1 MNKIEIVTTL
11 DVILWRKSLNKDL
24 TKKQVRENVINFF
37 GNDNLTTNH
46 KTIENAIQNIE
57 TMEKGFKRKL
67 KLLIA
72 SEEYEKYKE
81 IPPKDN
87 TRRCKPLVPP
97 QSFESPHVYRKDSIL
112 NKFKCKDCHQ
122 EFTPEENAIK
132 HMNDDKLRT
141 NAWLE
146 KLDDKMSSHLFENI
160 VFVVKQCDVDGSEVQ
175 GEVHTRAGSIL
186 RIGSGS
192 GLGVHDIP
200 IRVQK
205 QGLVPPLVCTML
217 VKLL

>member
-1 MNKIEIVTTL
+1 M
-11 DVILWRKSLNKDL
+11 NKDL

-122 EFTPEENAIK
+122 EFTPEENAMK
-132 HMNDDKLRT
+132 HMKDDKLRT
-141 NAWLE
+141 NASLE
-146 KLDDKMSSHLFENI
+146 KMDDKVKKQTCTWWLDNSNPSHCICEIEKLIINI
-160 VFVVKQCDVDGSEVQ
+160 
-175 GEVHTRAGSIL
+175 HI
-186 RIGSGS
+186 
-192 GLGVHDIP
+192 DIP
-200 IRVQK
+200 KMYIPRVCSR
-205 QGLVPPLVCTML
+205 PAVCLQCTFSL
-217 VKLL
+217 HRVVTEF